1 MTGQASDE
9 LDLANL
15 REPHGL
21 FDLIEVVGHGTYG
34 QVYKGRNR
42 QNGKLVAI
50 KVMAVSQDDE
60 EEIKLEINVL
70 KKFSNHRNI
79 ATYYGAFVRKMPAG
93 KDDHLWLVME
103 FCGAGSI
110 TDLVKSAKGQ
120 SLKEEWIAYLCR
132 EILRGLKHL
141 HDNKVIHR
149 DIKGQ
154 NVLLTDDAE
163 VKLVDFG
170 VSAQLDK
177 TVGRRNTFIGTPYW
191 MSPEVIVCE
200 ENADATYD
208 NRSDLWSLGIT
219 AMEMAEGRPPLC
231 ELHPMRALFLIPR
244 NPPPKLHAS
253 RKWSSRFQSF
263 VEQCLIKNYR
273 QRPFTDKLLTHSFIK
288 DMPSERNIKNQI
300 KEHID
305 RRRRPIRSAG
315 APPGAANQAAAARGA
330 AAPTPAAA
338 AAAAP
343 LMPAGL
349 SDNVGN
355 SDDDDDSDEEATAA
369 AAAAQ
374 RRRVSEQQPQQ
385 QRRPA
390 QQQQQQH
397 RPHRQHNQQHSAQ
410 QQQQQQDNTMKSK
423 FLRLQNQEQEPAARA
438 PVSVP
443 QQQQKQQQQQQRILG
458 RQHYRQQQQQP
469 QSQQFPTSST
479 AAASSH
485 LQAIQSPRFPQ
496 QQQQQQQVANNAS
509 RPLPATPPQQQHHQ
523 HLQQQQQQQSPH
535 EPMRRSQ
542 SAGGQQHH
550 LQYQQPSAAA
560 AGRPLPPV
568 SSQSRAPHS
577 QPVGTP
583 PQQPHSQQQ
592 SREMLSRKAEELD
605 ALAQQLHH
613 LGARERS
620 VTEPSIPASSRV
632 AAVPV
637 PSAAAA
643 TRSARH
649 ENFNPAIAQ
658 ASDTEDNVSSPS
670 DGDEDDPSQQSAAAT
685 AAEPDDEPEEPA
697 DELGQRDGTLP
708 VNGAYQGR
716 RRGAGGAGDD
726 SGGAQQP
733 LPDLLQSQEQQPH
746 QPPPQQPP
754 QPQQQYQFSPA
765 NLRASQRSNQAPR
778 RSSQIDLKPITPNS
792 SAASFGG
799 LANSSGQSGG
809 NGAAAPAAPDEVP
822 QIRKYRKRFSSEIH
836 CAAMWGVNL
845 LIGTETGLN
854 LLDRH
859 GQGKV
864 YQLVSRRRFL
874 QLTVLERQNIVVTL
888 SGGKNRL
895 RVYYLSWLMNKF
907 LKSSDQGALSPETK
921 AMKQGWVN
929 VGELRGV
936 VNFKVVR
943 YERIKFLV
951 IALRDTIELYA
962 WAPKPN
968 NRFMAFKTFTDL
980 PYTPVNVDLTFEN
993 DTKMKVLYGSNC
1005 GFHAIDLDS
1014 NAYLD
1019 VYLPGSLE
1027 PGEVKPHAIVI
1038 LPGTQGR
1045 HLLLLYNNEGVY
1057 YDSNGKRL
1065 KDVVV
1070 HWAEPPSSVAYIS
1083 TGQFMGWGNK
1093 AIEIRSVDTG
1103 QLDGVFM
1110 HRREQ
1115 RLKFLCE
1122 KSDKVFFTSAKSGTG
1137 SQVYF
1142 MTLTKC
1148 NW

>member
-305 RRRRPIRSAG
+305 RRP
-315 APPGAANQAAAARGA
+315 
-330 AAPTPAAA
+330 
-338 AAAAP
+338 
-343 LMPAGL
+343 
-349 SDNVGN
+349 
-355 SDDDDDSDEEATAA
+355 
-369 AAAAQ
+369 
-374 RRRVSEQQPQQ
+374 
-385 QRRPA
+385 
-390 QQQQQQH
+390 
-397 RPHRQHNQQHSAQ
+397 
-410 QQQQQQDNTMKSK
+410 
-423 FLRLQNQEQEPAARA
+423 
-438 PVSVP
+438 
-443 QQQQKQQQQQQRILG
+443 
-458 RQHYRQQQQQP
+458 
-469 QSQQFPTSST
+469 
-479 AAASSH
+479 
-485 LQAIQSPRFPQ
+485 
-496 QQQQQQQVANNAS
+496 
-509 RPLPATPPQQQHHQ
+509 
-523 HLQQQQQQQSPH
+523 
-535 EPMRRSQ
+535 
-542 SAGGQQHH
+542 
-550 LQYQQPSAAA
+550 
-560 AGRPLPPV
+560 
-568 SSQSRAPHS
+568 
-577 QPVGTP
+577 
-583 PQQPHSQQQ
+583 
-592 SREMLSRKAEELD
+592 
-605 ALAQQLHH
+605 
-613 LGARERS
+613 
-620 VTEPSIPASSRV
+620 
-632 AAVPV
+632 AVPV

-708 VNGAYQGR
+708 
-716 RRGAGGAGDD
+716 
-726 SGGAQQP
+726 
-733 LPDLLQSQEQQPH
+733 
-746 QPPPQQPP
+746 
-754 QPQQQYQFSPA
+754 
-765 NLRASQRSNQAPR
+765 
-778 RSSQIDLKPITPNS
+778 PITPNS

>member
-1 MTGQASDE
+1 KQVASGAGRAANLEQLHQVEELAVNVAADSHRGFHLQHSLLLAKQGGSIVDDFQSGLIRETAFQCEMLFEFGCIGLAACIKNFLKGQPSIVMSGQPPASSDD
-9 LDLANL
+9 LDLASL

-50 KVMAVSQDDE
+50 KVMAVSRDDE

-219 AMEMAEGRPPLC
+219 AIEMAEGRPPLC

-244 NPPPKLHAS
+244 NPPPKLHS

-263 VEQCLIKNYR
+263 VEQSLIKNYR
-273 QRPFTDKLLTHSFIK
+273 QRPFTDALLTHPFIK
-288 DMPSERNIKNQI
+288 NMPSSSSSEYSAGSTTDSRLLLLP
-300 KEHID
+300 EPLYRLS
-305 RRRRPIRSAG
+305 RRRNRRLSSLSNISKRPRLPRRLLQQLAPRSQIELR
-315 APPGAANQAAAARGA
+315 PPPPPSTSASSQVQ
-330 AAPTPAAA
+330 TP
-338 AAAAP
+338 
-343 LMPAGL
+343 
-349 SDNVGN
+349 S
-355 SDDDDDSDEEATAA
+355 
-369 AAAAQ
+369 AAQ
-374 RRRVSEQQPQQ
+374 
-385 QRRPA
+385 
-390 QQQQQQH
+390 
-397 RPHRQHNQQHSAQ
+397 
-410 QQQQQQDNTMKSK
+410 
-423 FLRLQNQEQEPAARA
+423 
-438 PVSVP
+438 
-443 QQQQKQQQQQQRILG
+443 
-458 RQHYRQQQQQP
+458 
-469 QSQQFPTSST
+469 
-479 AAASSH
+479 AASS
-485 LQAIQSPRFPQ
+485 A
-496 QQQQQQQVANNAS
+496 
-509 RPLPATPPQQQHHQ
+509 
-523 HLQQQQQQQSPH
+523 
-535 EPMRRSQ
+535 
-542 SAGGQQHH
+542 
-550 LQYQQPSAAA
+550 PSEAVQ
-560 AGRPLPPV
+560 G
-568 SSQSRAPHS
+568 
-577 QPVGTP
+577 
-583 PQQPHSQQQ
+583 
-592 SREMLSRKAEELD
+592 
-605 ALAQQLHH
+605 
-613 LGARERS
+613 
-620 VTEPSIPASSRV
+620 IP
-632 AAVPV
+632 
-637 PSAAAA
+637 
-643 TRSARH
+643 
-649 ENFNPAIAQ
+649 
-658 ASDTEDNVSSPS
+658 
-670 DGDEDDPSQQSAAAT
+670 
-685 AAEPDDEPEEPA
+685 
-697 DELGQRDGTLP
+697 
-708 VNGAYQGR
+708 
-716 RRGAGGAGDD
+716 AGDD
-726 SGGAQQP
+726 
-733 LPDLLQSQEQQPH
+733 
-746 QPPPQQPP
+746 
-754 QPQQQYQFSPA
+754 
-765 NLRASQRSNQAPR
+765 
-778 RSSQIDLKPITPNS
+778 
-792 SAASFGG
+792 
-799 LANSSGQSGG
+799 
-809 NGAAAPAAPDEVP
+809 VP

-845 LIGTETGLN
+845 LIGTDTGLN

-864 YQLVSRRRFL
+864 YQLVSRRKFL
-874 QLTVLERQNIVVTL
+874 QIFVLERQNIVVTL
-888 SGGKNRL
+888 SGNKNRL
-895 RVYYLSWLMNKF
+895 RVYYLSWLMAKF
-907 LKSSDQGALSPETK
+907 LKSEPTPETK
-921 AMKQGWVN
+921 ALRQGWVN
-929 VGELRGV
+929 VGDLRGV
-936 VNFKVVR
+936 VSFKVVR

-951 IALRDTIELYA
+951 IALKDSIELYA

-968 NRFMAFKTFTDL
+968 NQFMAFKSFTGL
-980 PYTPVNVDLTFEN
+980 PYTPITVDLTFEN

-1019 VYLPGSLE
+1019 VFVPSSVDPGD
-1027 PGEVKPHAIVI
+1027 VKPHAIVI
-1038 LPGTQGR
+1038 LPDSQGR

-1057 YDSNGKRL
+1057 YDTNGRRL

-1093 AIEIRSVDTG
+1093 AIEIRAVDTG

-1115 RLKFLCE
+1115 KLKFLCE
-1122 KSDKVFFTSAKSGTG
+1122 KSDKVFFTSAKSGNG

-1142 MTLTKC
+1142 MTLSKC

>member
-9 LDLANL
+9 LDLASL

-288 DMPSERNIKNQI
+288 
-300 KEHID
+300 
-305 RRRRPIRSAG
+305 
-315 APPGAANQAAAARGA
+315 
-330 AAPTPAAA
+330 
-338 AAAAP
+338 
-343 LMPAGL
+343 
-349 SDNVGN
+349 
-355 SDDDDDSDEEATAA
+355 
-369 AAAAQ
+369 
-374 RRRVSEQQPQQ
+374 
-385 QRRPA
+385 
-390 QQQQQQH
+390 
-397 RPHRQHNQQHSAQ
+397 
-410 QQQQQQDNTMKSK
+410 
-423 FLRLQNQEQEPAARA
+423 
-438 PVSVP
+438 
-443 QQQQKQQQQQQRILG
+443 
-458 RQHYRQQQQQP
+458 
-469 QSQQFPTSST
+469 
-479 AAASSH
+479 
-485 LQAIQSPRFPQ
+485 
-496 QQQQQQQVANNAS
+496 
-509 RPLPATPPQQQHHQ
+509 
-523 HLQQQQQQQSPH
+523 
-535 EPMRRSQ
+535 
-542 SAGGQQHH
+542 
-550 LQYQQPSAAA
+550 
-560 AGRPLPPV
+560 
-568 SSQSRAPHS
+568 
-577 QPVGTP
+577 
-583 PQQPHSQQQ
+583 PHSQQQ

-746 QPPPQQPP
+746 QPPPQQPQQPP
-754 QPQQQYQFSPA
+754 QPQFSPA

>member
-1 MTGQASDE
+1 MSGQPPASSDD
-9 LDLANL
+9 LDLASL

-50 KVMAVSQDDE
+50 KVMAVSRDDE

-219 AMEMAEGRPPLC
+219 AIEMAEGRPPLC

-244 NPPPKLHAS
+244 NPPPKLHS

-263 VEQCLIKNYR
+263 VEQSLIKNYR
-273 QRPFTDKLLTHSFIK
+273 QRPFTDALLTHPFIK
-288 DMPSERNIKNQI
+288 NMPSSSSSSSSEYSAGSTTDSRLLLLP
-300 KEHID
+300 EPLYRLS
-305 RRRRPIRSAG
+305 RRRNRRLSSLSNISKRPRLPRRLLQQLAPRSQIELR
-315 APPGAANQAAAARGA
+315 PPPPPSTSASSQVQ
-330 AAPTPAAA
+330 TP
-338 AAAAP
+338 
-343 LMPAGL
+343 
-349 SDNVGN
+349 S
-355 SDDDDDSDEEATAA
+355 
-369 AAAAQ
+369 AAQ
-374 RRRVSEQQPQQ
+374 
-385 QRRPA
+385 
-390 QQQQQQH
+390 
-397 RPHRQHNQQHSAQ
+397 
-410 QQQQQQDNTMKSK
+410 
-423 FLRLQNQEQEPAARA
+423 
-438 PVSVP
+438 
-443 QQQQKQQQQQQRILG
+443 
-458 RQHYRQQQQQP
+458 
-469 QSQQFPTSST
+469 
-479 AAASSH
+479 AASS
-485 LQAIQSPRFPQ
+485 A
-496 QQQQQQQVANNAS
+496 
-509 RPLPATPPQQQHHQ
+509 
-523 HLQQQQQQQSPH
+523 
-535 EPMRRSQ
+535 
-542 SAGGQQHH
+542 
-550 LQYQQPSAAA
+550 PSEAVQ
-560 AGRPLPPV
+560 G
-568 SSQSRAPHS
+568 
-577 QPVGTP
+577 
-583 PQQPHSQQQ
+583 
-592 SREMLSRKAEELD
+592 
-605 ALAQQLHH
+605 
-613 LGARERS
+613 
-620 VTEPSIPASSRV
+620 IP
-632 AAVPV
+632 
-637 PSAAAA
+637 
-643 TRSARH
+643 
-649 ENFNPAIAQ
+649 
-658 ASDTEDNVSSPS
+658 
-670 DGDEDDPSQQSAAAT
+670 
-685 AAEPDDEPEEPA
+685 
-697 DELGQRDGTLP
+697 
-708 VNGAYQGR
+708 
-716 RRGAGGAGDD
+716 AGDD
-726 SGGAQQP
+726 
-733 LPDLLQSQEQQPH
+733 
-746 QPPPQQPP
+746 
-754 QPQQQYQFSPA
+754 
-765 NLRASQRSNQAPR
+765 
-778 RSSQIDLKPITPNS
+778 
-792 SAASFGG
+792 
-799 LANSSGQSGG
+799 
-809 NGAAAPAAPDEVP
+809 VP

-845 LIGTETGLN
+845 LIGTDTGLN

-864 YQLVSRRRFL
+864 YQLVSRRKFL
-874 QLTVLERQNIVVTL
+874 QIFVLERQNIVVTL
-888 SGGKNRL
+888 SGNKNRL
-895 RVYYLSWLMNKF
+895 RVYYLSWLMAKF
-907 LKSSDQGALSPETK
+907 LKSEPTPETK
-921 AMKQGWVN
+921 ALRQGWVN
-929 VGELRGV
+929 VGDLRGV
-936 VNFKVVR
+936 VSFKVVR

-951 IALRDTIELYA
+951 IALKDSIELYA

-968 NRFMAFKTFTDL
+968 NQFMAFKSFTGL
-980 PYTPVNVDLTFEN
+980 PYTPITVDLTFEN

-1019 VYLPGSLE
+1019 VFVPSSVDPGD
-1027 PGEVKPHAIVI
+1027 VKPHAIVI
-1038 LPGTQGR
+1038 LPDSQGR

-1057 YDSNGKRL
+1057 YDTNGRRL

-1093 AIEIRSVDTG
+1093 AIEIRAVDTG

-1115 RLKFLCE
+1115 KLKFLCE
-1122 KSDKVFFTSAKSGTG
+1122 KSDKVFFTSAKSGNG

-1142 MTLTKC
+1142 MTLSKC